1 MKKEQEPNNR
11 LLTEDIKTIEDVI
24 EILGKVVN
32 DIQLVGDITDNV
44 MSTDT
49 SGGVL
54 PDGSQL
60 DINSDDL
67 SKANDILST
76 VLASAEASKDRLPEA
91 KSRLLRLLIR
101 EALALEQVV
110 GFNIGSA
117 PAAAKYG
124 SGDLSSSSS
133 DDDLLSLGT
142 TSGES
147 EVSVGDDSDEEQGAT
162 DSELQTLTKQR
173 QKQLNK
179 NNAVDATSTG
189 RQLSALKSRTG

>member
-1 MKKEQEPNNR
+1 MKKEQESNNH
-11 LLTEDIKTIEDVI
+11 LLLEDIKTIEDVI

-32 DIQLVGDITDNV
+32 DIQLVDDLTDNA
-44 MSTDT
+44 MLADT
-49 SGGVL
+49 S
-54 PDGSQL
+54 DKAQL
-60 DINSDDL
+60 DISDGL
-67 SKANDILST
+67 SKANNVLSK
-76 VLASAEASKDRLPEA
+76 VLASIENSKDRLPEA

-101 EALALEQVV
+101 ETLALEQVV

-147 EVSVGDDSDEEQGAT
+147 EVSVGDDSDEERGAT

>member
-1 MKKEQEPNNR
+1 MKKEQESNNR
-11 LLTEDIKTIEDVI
+11 LLSEEVKSIDDVI

-32 DIQLVGDITDNV
+32 DIQLIDDITDNL
-44 MSTDT
+44 MLTNISDNE
-49 SGGVL
+49 
-54 PDGSQL
+54 QL
-60 DINSDDL
+60 DASNDL
-67 SKANDILST
+67 SKANDILSA
-76 VLASAEASKDRLPEA
+76 VLANIEASKDQLPEA

-101 EALALEQVV
+101 ETLALEQVV

-124 SGDLSSSSS
+124 SGTLSSSSS

-147 EVSVGDDSDEEQGAT
+147 EVPVGDDSDEEQGAT

>member
-1 MKKEQEPNNR
+1 MKKEQESNNH
-11 LLTEDIKTIEDVI
+11 LLLEDIKTIEDVI

-32 DIQLVGDITDNV
+32 DIQLVDDLTDNA
-44 MSTDT
+44 MLADT
-49 SGGVL
+49 S
-54 PDGSQL
+54 DKAQL
-60 DINSDDL
+60 DISDDL
-67 SKANDILST
+67 SKANNVLSK
-76 VLASAEASKDRLPEA
+76 VLASIENSKDRLPEA

-101 EALALEQVV
+101 ETLALEQVV

-147 EVSVGDDSDEEQGAT
+147 EVSVGDDSDEERGAT